1 MSPRSRLYPFLLACC
16 LILTVACLALSSA
29 AQATLSADHKNVPAT
44 ARQAAQ
50 MSQFASRLHPTA
62 TRLRGT
68 PVPRAHQRQGAIWPQ
83 DEIAY
88 DNGPVNG
95 NVDAW
100 TINFGYA
107 VTNSAQINTQINGLT
122 GITFWAWLIP
132 GDTITNVEVSI
143 GVAPFGSEA
152 FDGFVNLTSS
162 NCFSNSFGYNVC
174 EESGNYSGPN
184 TNGNLWVTLQNANVP
199 SGDPVYWDENSG
211 VGCSSPGCPSLAQES
226 VLGTIPSESF
236 DILANVGTT
245 CASNLPN
252 EPTIHPAIQRANPA
266 PTYKVLYNF
275 SGGVDGWYP
284 NSLSMDGH
292 GNLYGTT
299 LNGGIENNGTAF
311 KLTPETS
318 GWRYTR
324 LYLFPGANGTSPS
337 SPLVVAPNGT
347 LYGTTLFGG
356 DAGNGTIFG
365 LSPSGHVL
373 QTVFANLTENI
384 LYSFLG
390 SSDGYRPQGNLVLQ
404 SGNLYGTASGG
415 SNSYGTVYEFSN
427 GALQVLHAF
436 SGPDGA
442 SPSGGVIQGQGGLYG
457 VTAGGGASHMGTVY
471 TLAGGFHVLYDFTG
485 QLDGGGPMSLAAD
498 QAGNLYG
505 ATGSAFPGCGGGGTI
520 FTLSYPDWNL
530 GVLQSYSGF
539 GDPLQAWTA
548 TDASS
553 NFYVTLGDY
562 GAYFEGAILKNLQ
575 SIHDFTGGADGSWPA
590 GPVLVDAAGNVYG
603 ITVNGGAF
611 GEGVVFE
618 ITP

>member
-1 MSPRSRLYPFLLACC
+1 MSPKSRLYPFLLACC
-16 LILTVACLALSSA
+16 LILIVACLALSSA

-62 TRLRGT
+62 TPLRST

-107 VTNSAQINTQINGLT
+107 VTNSAQINTQINGLS

-252 EPTIHPAIQRANPA
+252 EPTIHPAIERANPA
-266 PTYKVLYNF
+266 PTFKVLYNF
-275 SGGVDGWYP
+275 SGGVDGGEP
-284 NSLSMDGH
+284 NNALSMDAR

-299 LNGGIENNGTAF
+299 WLGGSDGSGTLF
-311 KLTPETS
+311 KLTATNS
-318 GWRYTR
+318 GWRFNRIYSFSGPDGNGPSSLAVAADGTVYGATSSGGCCSGGVLFALSPPASIPTTVFTDWLER
-324 LYLFPGANGTSPS
+324 LLYSFTASDDGSDPTGSIVLDSNHVYGTANRAGANG
-337 SPLVVAPNGT
+337 
-347 LYGTTLFGG
+347 
-356 DAGNGTIFG
+356 
-365 LSPSGHVL
+365 
-373 QTVFANLTENI
+373 
-384 LYSFLG
+384 
-390 SSDGYRPQGNLVLQ
+390 R
-404 SGNLYGTASGG
+404 
-415 SNSYGTVYEFSN
+415 GTVYEFTN

-436 SGPDGA
+436 GGYPGDGGY
-442 SPSGGVIQGQGGLYG
+442 PSSGVIKGIGGLYG
-457 VTAGGGASHMGTVY
+457 TTEIGGSSGVGTVF
-471 TLAGGFHVLYDFTG
+471 TLAGGYQVLYNFTG
-485 QLDGGGPMSLAAD
+485 ETDGAIPISLAAD

-505 ATGSAFPGCGGGGTI
+505 ATTAVFPWLRRRRHQCSRSPIPTGTSERCRAGRALAILCKPGLRLTLPAISTSRRRITERSA
-520 FTLSYPDWNL
+520 
-530 GVLQSYSGF
+530 
-539 GDPLQAWTA
+539 TA
-548 TDASS
+548 ASS
-553 NFYVTLGDY
+553 R
-562 GAYFEGAILKNLQ
+562 A
-575 SIHDFTGGADGSWPA
+575 H
-590 GPVLVDAAGNVYG
+590 AAGALPRYMISTAQMVRG
-603 ITVNGGAF
+603 RRVRRSSMPKAISTA
-611 GEGVVFE
+611 
-618 ITP
+618 